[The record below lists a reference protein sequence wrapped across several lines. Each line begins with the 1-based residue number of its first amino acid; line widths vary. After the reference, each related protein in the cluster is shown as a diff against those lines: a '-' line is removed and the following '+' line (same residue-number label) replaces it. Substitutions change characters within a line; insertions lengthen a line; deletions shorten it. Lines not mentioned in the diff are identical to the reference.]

1 MHITYI
7 LKYLRVLKLLAKE
20 QMTKEEW
27 HRKFLK
33 YSILDYYSDDGED
46 EGYKD
51 SEVIF
56 EHFDENNNQVRKD
69 FMQTPDD
76 ESDS

>member
-56 EHFDENNNQVRKD
+56 
-69 FMQTPDD
+69 
-76 ESDS
+76 